1 MQVPTIPRHSYT
13 ITAST
18 TGNVCTVDG
27 TVIASFTA
35 GEQCTF
41 TAPGYL
47 VIVSDEAAIVTET
60 FKSAPVGSAAAGGS
74 GEGSG
79 LTSTQLALLNGSA
92 QKSGNNSFTG
102 LNTFSGDVNCG
113 AVLNIQEGGQLL
125 MHSGS
130 TLDMSQATVVPPSG
144 WNVTGLTDEQQNLLN
159 GAALLTG
166 SNAFTG
172 SVDLSAATV
181 TPPSDWLLVDNVY
194 SSGMPSVLETAH
206 IYDLGELAADAD
218 LSAVA
223 FAVNSTAVQTC
234 ELWLSCGETA
244 YTVTW
249 PSGLTWLDGE
259 PALEAGKS
267 YRFALRCE
275 PNGTIIGN
283 LAYEYT
289 A

>member
-79 LTSTQLALLNGSA
+79 LTSTQQALLNGSA

-102 LNTFSGDVNCG
+102 LNTFSGDVSCG
-113 AVLNIQEGGQLL
+113 AVLNIQEGGQLY

-130 TLDMSQATVVPPSG
+130 TLDMSQATVIPPTSWLTYIAG
-144 WNVTGLTDEQQNLLN
+144 TPVTLK
-159 GAALLTG
+159 
-166 SNAFTG
+166 
-172 SVDLSAATV
+172 SAHV
-181 TPPSDWLLVDNVY
+181 
-194 SSGMPSVLETAH
+194 
-206 IYDLGELAADAD
+206 YDLGELAANAD

-223 FAVNSTAVQTC
+223 FEASSTAVQTC
-234 ELWLSCGETA
+234 ELWLSCGDA
-244 YTVTW
+244 ACTVTW
-249 PSGLTWLDGE
+249 PAGLVWLDGE
-259 PALEAGKS
+259 PALEAKKH

-275 PNGTIIGN
+275 PSGKLIGN